1 MLIWRVLSLYECIRV
16 SFWHTG
22 VYYLSSSVQ
31 TYSMCCSTSMCACS
45 MCGHTFCVP
54 HLDFGVNMVSL
65 QRTLGHKA
73 QLGIIKACT
82 DSMKGS
88 QAAIEYPRQSS
99 LEWGLTTTQFLNW
112 SEEKAQISQWTRQWK
127 CVSIK
132 AKNTP
137 GHVISLKKQHFM
149 IILIYSCPLS
159 SADWSD
165 RQYQIIGWNTDN
177 TEVNNNRPGW
187 LY

>member
-1 MLIWRVLSLYECIRV
+1 
-16 SFWHTG
+16 
-22 VYYLSSSVQ
+22 
-31 TYSMCCSTSMCACS
+31 MCCCMCAGS
-45 MCGHTFCVP
+45 MCGHTACVP

-82 DSMKGS
+82 VSMKGS
-88 QAAIEYPRQSS
+88 QAAMKYPRQSS
-99 LEWGLTTTQFLNW
+99 LEWGLTTTQFLNG
-112 SEEKAQISQWTRQWK
+112 SEETAQIRQWTQQWK

-132 AKNTP
+132 AKNTA
-137 GHVISLKKQHFM
+137 GRVISLKKQYFN
-149 IILIYSCPLS
+149 IILICSCPLS

-177 TEVNNNRPGW
+177 TEVNSNRPGR